1 VAVEQNPRLIRSIE
15 NPTEKVKQLARSKG
29 YDI

>member
-1 VAVEQNPRLIRSIE
+1 VVEYDPWLIKYIQ

-29 YDI
+29 Y

>member
-1 VAVEQNPRLIRSIE
+1 LAVKKWSSSIQFIQ

-29 YDI
+29 Y